1 MPAKGNDS
9 KQGLIISLVC
19 FVLLALILGMTTYTG
34 YTEAGRQE
42 GLKKTAEDE
51 KKTADKG
58 REWYK
63 FQALLLKAYGG
74 HAEKEDLNDLANLRG
89 QYGEGGSGSLGQG
102 ERDRAAVDKL
112 VKQLDDRNNLGWD
125 PAQSKPRE
133 TYSDKVARLTQQLV
147 ATQQTLNNN
156 VALLEKTKK
165 DFQEMQDGLQGQMNK
180 WKAEFD
186 KAQKQNVADSQQKT
200 KEFQD
205 ALTQV
210 ATLAKFKE
218 DLEKQAEQLKD
229 DTARAETKLKKEI
242 DDQQNKIVRIE
253 SQLPRTS
260 LIDFDKP
267 KGKIV
272 QLDRTGTT
280 AYLNLGSADNV
291 RPQLT
296 FSISGVGPG
305 GRSNRQRKGNLEV
318 VNVLRD
324 HLSEARI
331 TEVVDPSREP
341 IMQGDLLFNPAW
353 SPGQREHVA
362 IAGVIDLTGEGR
374 DNAAEF
380 IKSLERQGIVVD
392 AYLDLKDLTVKG
404 KGLNLQTNYLILGDQ
419 PEFAGE
425 MAIKPDD
432 PRATRMTDVRTKI
445 ADLTMEARRLGVEVV
460 PFRRFVTLTGYR
472 LPRAVN
478 RQAYDYSA
486 RPGET
491 KAPAPKEDGE
501 K

>member
-19 FVLLALILGMTTYTG
+19 FVLLALILGVTTYTG
-34 YTEAGRQE
+34 YAEAGRQE
-42 GLKKTAEDE
+42 GLKKTAEDD
-51 KKTADKG
+51 KKKADSA
-58 REWYK
+58 RDWYK
-63 FQALLLKAYGG
+63 FQALLLKTYAG
-74 HAEKEDLNDLANLRG
+74 HAEKEDLSDLGALRG

-102 ERDRAAVDKL
+102 ERDRAAVDKM

-125 PAQSKPRE
+125 PTQNKPRE
-133 TYSDKVARLTQQLV
+133 TYSDKVARLTQQLG
-147 ATQQTLNNN
+147 ATQQALNSN
-156 VALLEKTKK
+156 VALLEKAKK
-165 DFQEMQDGLQGQMNK
+165 DFQEIQDGLQGQMTR
-180 WKAEFD
+180 WRAEFD
-186 KAQKQNVADSQQKT
+186 KSQKQNMADKEQKT
-200 KEFQD
+200 NAFQE
-205 ALTQV
+205 ALAQV
-210 ATLAKFKE
+210 AALAKIKE
-218 DLEKQAEQLKD
+218 DLDKQTEQLKD
-229 DTARAETKLKKEI
+229 DTARTETKLKKEL

-253 SQLPRTS
+253 SQLSRTS

-267 KGKIV
+267 KGRIV

-280 AYLNLGSADNV
+280 AYINLGSADNV

-296 FSISGVGPG
+296 FSVSGVGPG
-305 GRSNRQRKGNLEV
+305 GLSNRQRKGSLEV

-324 HLSEARI
+324 HLSEARV

-374 DNAAEF
+374 DNTAEF

-404 KGLNLQTNYLILGDQ
+404 KGLSLQTNYLILGDQ
-419 PEFAGE
+419 PELAGE
-425 MAIKPDD
+425 LALKADD

-445 ADLTMEARRLGVEVV
+445 ADLTIEARRLGVEVV

-478 RQAYDYSA
+478 RQAYVNSP
-486 RPGET
+486 RPAPT
-491 KAPAPKEDGE
+491 KAPAAKEDGE